1 MKLNLGCGS
10 SRKDGYVNV
19 DREAVLAPDLV
30 VDLESFPWPWPDDSV
45 DEVLMHH
52 VLEHLGRDTA
62 TYLGIVRE
70 LYRVCRHDARLRIVV
85 PHPRH
90 DLFLNDP
97 THVRPVTPESLE
109 LFSKARNRKWA
120 AEGAANSQLALFL
133 DVDFEVVSANILPSE
148 PWRSRYARREIDA
161 KALAE
166 AARQFNNV
174 IEETTIV
181 LRAVKAA
188 PG

>member
-62 TYLGIVRE
+62 TYFGIMRE

-97 THVRPVTPESLE
+97 THVRPVTPESL
-109 LFSKARNRKWA
+109 
-120 AEGAANSQLALFL
+120 QLALFL

>member
-1 MKLNLGCGS
+1 
-10 SRKDGYVNV
+10 
-19 DREAVLAPDLV
+19 
-30 VDLESFPWPWPDDSV
+30 
-45 DEVLMHH
+45 
-52 VLEHLGRDTA
+52 
-62 TYLGIVRE
+62 
-70 LYRVCRHDARLRIVV
+70 
-85 PHPRH
+85 
-90 DLFLNDP
+90 
-97 THVRPVTPESLE
+97 VRPVTPESLE